1 MFNKLRLPDVEGK
14 PAMKEAAGDWFRD
27 IVGAVFGSVD
37 EDGVRW
43 VREVFALV
51 PKKNSKTTGGAGLA
65 LTGLIE
71 NKAPRQEFLFVGPT
85 QEIAASPSTRRRA

>member
-14 PAMKEAAGDWFRD
+14 PQMKRRRRRLVPRHRRRRLRLGRRGRGRR
-27 IVGAVFGSVD
+27 VG
-37 EDGVRW
+37 
-43 VREVFALV
+43 EVFALV
-51 PKKNSKTTGGAGLA
+51 PKKNSKTTGGAGL